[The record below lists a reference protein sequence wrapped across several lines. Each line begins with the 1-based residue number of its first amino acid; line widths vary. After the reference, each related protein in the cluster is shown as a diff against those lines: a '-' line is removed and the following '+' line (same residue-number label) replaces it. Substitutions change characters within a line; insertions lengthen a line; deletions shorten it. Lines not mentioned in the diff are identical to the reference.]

1 MPITERALWLLIL
14 IAGLTAACGK
24 SSAPAADA
32 PAASAPSSAAAA
44 PAKPAEAFNMATIFP
59 AGAGRDLV
67 LDTCGTCHPVVC
79 AARGQRTAER
89 WDSIRKG
96 HQDKLTAQ
104 SAANLN
110 VMFAYLK
117 QNFNESKPEPKVPPE
132 LLQQGCTP
140 F

>member
-14 IAGLTAACGK
+14 IAGLAAACGK

-32 PAASAPSSAAAA
+32 SPAAAPSAATAA
-44 PAKPAEAFNMATIFP
+44 PAKPAEPFNLAAIFP

-104 SAANLN
+104 SAANVN

-117 QNFNESKPEPKVPPE
+117 QNFNETKPEPKIPPE

>member
-1 MPITERALWLLIL
+1 MPITKRPLLLLIL
-14 IAGLTAACGK
+14 ISGVMAACGK

-32 PAASAPSSAAAA
+32 SPAPAPAA
-44 PAKPAEAFNMATIFP
+44 PAKPAEAFNMTTIFP

-104 SAANLN
+104 SAANVN

-117 QNFNESKPEPKVPPE
+117 QNFNESKPEPKIPPE